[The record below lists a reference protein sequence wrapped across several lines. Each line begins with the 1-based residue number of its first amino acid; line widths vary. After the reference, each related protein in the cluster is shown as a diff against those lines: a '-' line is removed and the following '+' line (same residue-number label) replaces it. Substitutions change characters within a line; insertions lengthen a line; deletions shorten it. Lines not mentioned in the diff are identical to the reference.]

1 MIPGQY
7 VLGALI
13 NGQCLFWS
21 TNECRH
27 ESDDRCVRFKD
38 PQFSWAVFGF
48 GESYFNINRPL
59 SWCLL

>member
-13 NGQCLFWS
+13 SEQCLFWS

-38 PQFSWAVFGF
+38 PQFGWTVFGF
-48 GESYFNINRPL
+48 GECNLVINCSL
-59 SWCLL
+59 S